1 VTDHAF
7 YNGIG
12 LLSGTAHP
20 ELSRAIAGLLD
31 QPMIL
36 AHVGRFPDGEI
47 DVKIAED
54 MRGRDV
60 FILNPTCP
68 PVNENLMEL
77 LTLIDCCKRSSVGRV
92 TAVLPY
98 FGYARKDR
106 KDEGRVPITA
116 KLVANML
123 TVAGVDRVLTMDL
136 HAPQIQGFFDVP
148 VDHLY
153 AKPVFRERFQS
164 FDPERTVVVAPD
176 AGGIKMA
183 RAYASM
189 LRMRFAI
196 VDKRRMGPEQVVSEH
211 MIGDVED
218 MDVILVDDMISTAGT
233 ITDACRMV
241 LAHGARKAFIA
252 ATHGLFCGSAL
263 ERIEASEVEQIFVTD
278 TVRPQADYPDRIQIL
293 TVAPLLAEAI
303 HRIHTASSVSS
314 LFID

>member
-1 VTDHAF
+1 
-7 YNGIG
+7 
-12 LLSGTAHP
+12 
-20 ELSRAIAGLLD
+20 
-31 QPMIL
+31 
-36 AHVGRFPDGEI
+36 
-47 DVKIAED
+47 
-54 MRGRDV
+54 
-60 FILNPTCP
+60 
-68 PVNENLMEL
+68 
-77 LTLIDCCKRSSVGRV
+77 
-92 TAVLPY
+92 
-98 FGYARKDR
+98 
-106 KDEGRVPITA
+106 
-116 KLVANML
+116 
-123 TVAGVDRVLTMDL
+123 MDL